1 MPLLKPN
8 ILLKHH
14 VLFEFLHLFI
24 ILSSRHTSILNVT
37 AQYYGVTIALMSLCT
52 FMTLLVLNLH
62 HKGNQVPRWVRLFIL
77 QGLGTLMCMR
87 STIDLKR
94 SHPRNVNNF
103 KVRIKKFYTV
113 MLSNFFV

>member
-1 MPLLKPN
+1 
-8 ILLKHH
+8 
-14 VLFEFLHLFI
+14 
-24 ILSSRHTSILNVT
+24 
-37 AQYYGVTIALMSLCT
+37 MSLCT
-52 FMTLLVLNLH
+52 FMTMLVLNLH

-103 KVRIKKFYTV
+103 KVRIKKIYTV
-113 MLSNFFV
+113 ILSNFFCLNDKLQIFFTETNKAFEK